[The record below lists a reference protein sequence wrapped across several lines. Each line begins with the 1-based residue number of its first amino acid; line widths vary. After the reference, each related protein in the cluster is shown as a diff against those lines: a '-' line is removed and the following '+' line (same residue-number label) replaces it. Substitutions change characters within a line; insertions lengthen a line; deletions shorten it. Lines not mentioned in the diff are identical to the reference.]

1 MTKTTTQEPTRPA
14 IISKAQAV
22 REYLADHPGATN
34 DQIVKS
40 LEKQGVSVDSGYVSQ
55 VRFKVKKSKRTAG
68 TTSKK
73 SARKNRTR
81 TAITTPK
88 YPRHSISKA
97 MRIPRAILDQN
108 AGHDCTD
115 KQAAG
120 FVGVG
125 FAGPFR
131 VEVSSAIKY
140 GLLERPS
147 TGHLKLSELARKIL
161 RPQSPTAEL
170 AGLRES
176 VMKAPEISKVYNHY
190 RGENLPDKKFFDNA
204 LIDNFGVPAD
214 KLKEFTSI
222 FEEALAD
229 AKLLDRHNNKV
240 RIIDISDAGTSSE
253 AADERI
259 KQLGKGVKTVASDR
273 CFVMMPYAPP
283 HGDYYA
289 KVYEPAIEKAGLTA
303 VRADADLFG
312 TGKIMDRIWAG
323 INSAKVLVAEL
334 TTRNPNVYY
343 ELGLAHALE
352 KPVVLI
358 SSNEED
364 VPFDLQHI
372 RVIYYDVMD
381 PFWGQKLLD
390 KVAENILSAIKNPE
404 EAIFKNAVANQE

>member
-1 MTKTTTQEPTRPA
+1 MAKTTTPEPTQPTT
-14 IISKAQAV
+14 ISMAQAI
-22 REYLADHPGATN
+22 REYLAAHPGAKN
-34 DQIVKS
+34 NQIIES
-40 LEKQGVSVDSGYVSQ
+40 LKKQGVSVDPGYVSQ
-55 VRFKVKKSKRTAG
+55 VRGKAKKLNRTAG

-73 SARKNRTR
+73 SARKNRSG

-115 KQAAG
+115 KQAAS

-125 FAGPFR
+125 LAGPLH
-131 VEVSSAIKY
+131 VEISSGIKY
-140 GLLERPS
+140 GLLERPT

-161 RPQSPTAEL
+161 RPQSPTEEL
-170 AGLRES
+170 DGLRET

-190 RGENLPDKKFFDNA
+190 RGENLPDKKFFENA
-204 LIDNFGVPAD
+204 LTEKFGIPTD
-214 KLKEFTSI
+214 KLEEFTSI
-222 FEEALAD
+222 FQETLTD

-240 RIIDISDAGTSSE
+240 RILDISDAGMGSE

-259 KQLGKGVKTVASDR
+259 KRLGRDIKAVASDR

-283 HGDYYA
+283 HGDYYS

-312 TGKIMDRIWAG
+312 TGKIMDQIWAG

-334 TTRNPNVYY
+334 TTRNQNVYY

-404 EAIFKNAVANQE
+404 EAIFKSAIADQE

>member
-1 MTKTTTQEPTRPA
+1 MAKATTSEPTQPA
-14 IISKAQAV
+14 TISKAQAI
-22 REYLADHPGATN
+22 REYLAAHPGAKN
-34 DQIVKS
+34 DQIIES
-40 LEKQGVSVDSGYVSQ
+40 LQKQGVSIDPSYVSR
-55 VRFKVKKSKRTAG
+55 VRGKAKKLNRTPG

-73 SARKNRTR
+73 STRKNRSG
-81 TAITTPK
+81 TAIAKPK

-108 AGHDCTD
+108 AGHDCTY

-125 FAGPFR
+125 LAGPFR
-131 VEVSSAIKY
+131 VEISSGIKY
-140 GLLERPS
+140 GLLERPT
-147 TGHLKLSELARKIL
+147 TGRLKLSELARKIL

-170 AGLRES
+170 AGLRET
-176 VMKAPEISKVYNHY
+176 VMKAPEISNVYNHY

-204 LIDNFGVPAD
+204 LIEKFGIPAD
-214 KLKEFTSI
+214 KLEEFTSI
-222 FEEALAD
+222 FQETLAD

-240 RIIDISDAGTSSE
+240 RILDISDAGMGSE

-259 KQLGKGVKTVASDR
+259 KKLGKDVKAAASDR
-273 CFVMMPYAPP
+273 CFVMMPYALP
-283 HGDYYA
+283 HGDYYS
-289 KVYEPAIEKAGLTA
+289 KVYEPAIKKAGLTA

-312 TGKIMDRIWAG
+312 TGKIMDQIWAG

-404 EAIFKNAVANQE
+404 EAIFKSAIAKQE

>member
-1 MTKTTTQEPTRPA
+1 MAETTTPEPTQPTT
-14 IISKAQAV
+14 ISKAQAI
-22 REYLADHPGATN
+22 REYLATHPGAKN
-34 DQIVKS
+34 DQIVES
-40 LEKQGVSVDSGYVSQ
+40 LKKQGVNVDPGYVSR
-55 VRFKVKKSKRTAG
+55 VRSKAKKPNRTAG
-68 TTSKK
+68 TTIKK
-73 SARKNRTR
+73 SARKNRSGT
-81 TAITTPK
+81 TIATPK

-97 MRIPRAILDQN
+97 LRIPRAILDQN

-125 FAGPFR
+125 FAGPFS
-131 VEVSSAIKY
+131 VEISSGIKY
-140 GLLERPS
+140 GLLERPT

-170 AGLRES
+170 AGLRET

-190 RGENLPDKKFFDNA
+190 RGENLPDRKFFDNA
-204 LIDNFGVPAD
+204 LTEKFGIPTD
-214 KLKEFTSI
+214 KLEEFTSI
-222 FEEALAD
+222 FQETLAD
-229 AKLLDRHNNKV
+229 AKLLDQHNNKV
-240 RIIDISDAGTSSE
+240 RILDISDAGMGSE

-259 KQLGKGVKTVASDR
+259 KQLGKDVKAVASDR

-283 HGDYYA
+283 HGDYYS
-289 KVYEPAIEKAGLTA
+289 KVYEPAIKKAGLTA

-312 TGKIMDRIWAG
+312 TGKIMDQIWAG

-404 EAIFKNAVANQE
+404 EAIFKRAITDQE